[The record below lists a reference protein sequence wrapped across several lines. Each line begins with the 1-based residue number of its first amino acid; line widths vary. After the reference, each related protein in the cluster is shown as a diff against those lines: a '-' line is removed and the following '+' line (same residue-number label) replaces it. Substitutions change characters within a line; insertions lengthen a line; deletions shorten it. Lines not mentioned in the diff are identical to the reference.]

1 MSPVSKAKR
10 NYTLKKNALTRL
22 LDPIPTFL
30 SDQSVGKLRLEEAR
44 KRCIAA
50 WDALSTAYQELADV
64 QSEDEA
70 DDPEQE
76 GRDAEFGNLEGRY
89 HSMVDALAEIVLQRE
104 SQQET
109 NRLLNEKTEF
119 VAVRRLHIAN
129 LYGEVKD
136 TMTQLRDQLSVEEL
150 PSVEQLVAY
159 ENKLVSARCVM
170 TEANK
175 ESLEVAG
182 LMPDLAKELMDDEA
196 AKKSAYNKME
206 HEALVKINGFKAQH
220 PQLNPTPAP
229 PAETGAPTSSTKV
242 GAFRFERRSLPKFKG
257 TLREYPTFKKD
268 WISQVSPAYSE
279 EAQLYELRGLV
290 PERVKVDVEK
300 FSSMEQFWEFMDVE
314 FGNKNELVRDR
325 LAYLRDYKHP
335 KDAKTDAQKF
345 EGMYRRFSEVYSDME
360 KVESLS
366 LLQPP
371 ASIQEFMKFLPAPC
385 MEKYIVFRLTELDKG
400 TLDLE
405 IVKRFMQ
412 TERKHQKEMQQ
423 LDGEETGPS
432 AHQTPNPSRD
442 KTKDQC
448 RNCQKYG
455 HHAKECTKKKP
466 ASKSHSGQQVSAQNK
481 EFCPFCKKKGKKEA
495 HEYRPGT
502 SSTRL
507 SSCKLFRDA
516 GAEERA
522 AFVDEIKGCAL
533 CLCWKGNHRANNCPA
548 TTKGQPFEPCKE
560 NGCGKKHHRF
570 LHGTQNTYVNHKSK
584 GKSKHPVNNESSQTS
599 RPESAVMTV
608 GEGRGCGVK

>member
-70 DDPEQE
+70 DDPEQD

-182 LMPDLAKELMDDEA
+182 LISA
-196 AKKSAYNKME
+196 AK
-206 HEALVKINGFKAQH
+206 L
-220 PQLNPTPAP
+220 
-229 PAETGAPTSSTKV
+229 
-242 GAFRFERRSLPKFKG
+242 
-257 TLREYPTFKKD
+257 
-268 WISQVSPAYSE
+268 
-279 EAQLYELRGLV
+279 
-290 PERVKVDVEK
+290 
-300 FSSMEQFWEFMDVE
+300 
-314 FGNKNELVRDR
+314 
-325 LAYLRDYKHP
+325 
-335 KDAKTDAQKF
+335 
-345 EGMYRRFSEVYSDME
+345 
-360 KVESLS
+360 
-366 LLQPP
+366 
-371 ASIQEFMKFLPAPC
+371 
-385 MEKYIVFRLTELDKG
+385 
-400 TLDLE
+400 
-405 IVKRFMQ
+405 
-412 TERKHQKEMQQ
+412 
-423 LDGEETGPS
+423 
-432 AHQTPNPSRD
+432 
-442 KTKDQC
+442 
-448 RNCQKYG
+448 
-455 HHAKECTKKKP
+455 
-466 ASKSHSGQQVSAQNK
+466 
-481 EFCPFCKKKGKKEA
+481 
-495 HEYRPGT
+495 
-502 SSTRL
+502 
-507 SSCKLFRDA
+507 
-516 GAEERA
+516 
-522 AFVDEIKGCAL
+522 
-533 CLCWKGNHRANNCPA
+533 
-548 TTKGQPFEPCKE
+548 
-560 NGCGKKHHRF
+560 
-570 LHGTQNTYVNHKSK
+570 
-584 GKSKHPVNNESSQTS
+584 
-599 RPESAVMTV
+599 
-608 GEGRGCGVK
+608 